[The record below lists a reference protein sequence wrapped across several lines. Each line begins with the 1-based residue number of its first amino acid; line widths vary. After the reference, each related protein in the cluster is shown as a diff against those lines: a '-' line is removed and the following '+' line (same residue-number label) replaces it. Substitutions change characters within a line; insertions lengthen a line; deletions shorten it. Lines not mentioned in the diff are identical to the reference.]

1 MSIGARVRILG
12 VAWKVVEAQSKWHSP
27 LVVRKR
33 RRKGRDGKWKKNGR
47 ERKDGG
53 GCFLLLFFYLS

>member
-1 MSIGARVRILG
+1 M
-12 VAWKVVEAQSKWHSP
+12 EAQGKWHSP

-33 RRKGRDGKWKKNGR
+33 GRKGRDGKWKKNGR
-47 ERKDGG
+47 LRKDGG